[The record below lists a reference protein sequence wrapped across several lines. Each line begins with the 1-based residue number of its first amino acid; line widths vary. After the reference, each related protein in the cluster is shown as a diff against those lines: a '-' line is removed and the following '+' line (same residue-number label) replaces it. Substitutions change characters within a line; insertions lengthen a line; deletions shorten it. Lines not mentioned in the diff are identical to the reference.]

1 MANLLNRWLSE
12 HRQKK
17 ERRREAR
24 LEMEVQERLQVRE
37 FNGQLCLCL
46 DNVPVI
52 ARTAFNDTE
61 LKQARYMLKQYI
73 KRTRWSIF

>member
-1 MANLLNRWLSE
+1 MAYLLNRWLTE
-12 HRQKK
+12 NRKKK
-17 ERRREAR
+17 ERQREAR

-37 FNGQLCLCL
+37 FGGQLCLCL

-52 ARTAFNDTE
+52 ASTAFNDTE

>member
-1 MANLLNRWLSE
+1 
-12 HRQKK
+12 
-17 ERRREAR
+17 
-24 LEMEVQERLQVRE
+24 MEVQERLQVRE